1 MTFQEFQRHLDA
13 LKRGSAL
20 LEHVTRDMGDAALRA
35 RPQPEKWSPIEIV
48 AHLADTELVYGYRIR
63 QVLAD
68 SNPTFAPIDQ
78 DAWAEQFHYREAALA
93 DKLELFRTA
102 RKATLNLLSRAKPED
117 LERKGFHPEYQKHY
131 TLGDLVQRLAD
142 HDANH
147 LGQIERLKQQKPAP

>member
-13 LKRGSAL
+13 LKRGPAL
-20 LEHVTRDMGDAALRA
+20 LEHVIRDMSDAALRT
-35 RPQPEKWSPIEIV
+35 RPQPEKWSPMEIV
-48 AHLADTELVYGYRIR
+48 AHLADSELVYGYRIR

-78 DAWAEQFHYREAALA
+78 DAWAEQFHYRDAVLA

-102 RKATLNLLSRAKPED
+102 RKATLNLLSRAKPDD
-117 LERKGFHPEYQKHY
+117 LERKGFHPEYQKHF
-131 TLGDLVQRLAD
+131 TLADLVQRLSD

-147 LGQIERLKQQKPAP
+147 LGQIERLKQKKSAP

>member
-1 MTFQEFQRHLDA
+1 MTFQEFRRHLDA
-13 LKRGSAL
+13 LKRGPAL
-20 LEHVTRDMGDAALRA
+20 LEHVIRDMSEASLRT
-35 RPQPEKWSPIEIV
+35 RPQPEKWSPMEIV
-48 AHLADTELVYGYRIR
+48 AHLADSELIYAYRIR

-78 DAWAEQFHYREAALA
+78 DALAEQFHYQEAVLA

-117 LERKGFHPEYQKHY
+117 LERKGFHPEYQRHF
-131 TLGDLVQRLAD
+131 TLADLVQRLSD

-147 LGQIERLKQQKPAP
+147 LGQIERLKQQKPVP